1 MTTVPSMTEDMKQR
15 TGEKKYVWE
24 VSVYVRPMLRQ
35 KEEADDKEKTAE
47 GDVETTH
54 KEEGKEK
61 LFVMIIV
68 FFILR
73 GMIPMSSHHQH
84 HERATED
91 EKKRDDRDAYLPTE
105 SIGGDQQSKKHDEK
119 IKDPDV
125 GNRRFHG

>member
-91 EKKRDDRDAYLPTE
+91 EKKRDDRDACLPTE
-105 SIGGDQQSKKHDEK
+105 GIGSDQCSEKPAEK

-125 GNRRFHG
+125 WNWRFHG